1 MNHIDDLSQSNCELR
16 NAVCLLLLRIGS
28 LEEALSHK
36 PVALRSTASSILS
49 DDEITMLNQ
58 LF

>member
-1 MNHIDDLSQSNCELR
+1 MSHIEELSQSNGELR

-28 LEEALSHK
+28 LEEALNQK
-36 PVALRSTASSILS
+36 PASTSTTSTILS
-49 DDEITMLNQ
+49 DDEMAMLNQ

>member
-1 MNHIDDLSQSNCELR
+1 MSHIEELSQSNCELR

-28 LEEALSHK
+28 LEEALHHK
-36 PVALRSTASSILS
+36 PAGLTSATSPVLS
-49 DDEITMLNQ
+49 DDEMAMLNQ

>member
-1 MNHIDDLSQSNCELR
+1 MSHIEELSQSNSELR

-28 LEEALSHK
+28 LEEALNQKTAPAPTS
-36 PVALRSTASSILS
+36 STILS
-49 DDEITMLNQ
+49 EDEMAMLNQ